1 MDEIVYSLLLKG
13 TQGLTLLGTL
23 RYRFME
29 LGASADADAIANASI
44 HARDVQALMGAA
56 LDRPSIAL
64 FILPVEGTI
73 SVPLLTGTTA
83 VPLSGI
89 AFGSPAGLLTMLF
102 SSTDDARGLGQQ
114 INPIDAT
121 HIGGGLTWKPGQPG
135 TLVFSVLGTQQ
146 PFAM

>member
-23 RYRFME
+23 RYRFKE
-29 LGASADADAIANASI
+29 LTADAGANANVR
-44 HARDVQALMGAA
+44 ARDMQALMAEA
-56 LDRPSIAL
+56 IERPSIAL
-64 FILPVEGTI
+64 FVLPVEGTI
-73 SVPLLTGTTA
+73 SVPLLTGATP

-89 AFGSPAGLLTMLF
+89 GFGSAAGLLTVLF
-102 SSTDDARGLGQQ
+102 SSTDEARGASQQ

-135 TLVFSVLGTQQ
+135 TLVFSVLGTQLE
-146 PFAM
+146 FAM